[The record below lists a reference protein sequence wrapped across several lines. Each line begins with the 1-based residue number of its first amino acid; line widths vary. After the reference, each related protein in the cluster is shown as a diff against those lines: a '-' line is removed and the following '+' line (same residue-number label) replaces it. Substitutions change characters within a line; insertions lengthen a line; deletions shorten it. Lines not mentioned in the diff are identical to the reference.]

1 MLRELANAGER
12 GAILTVFDFMSD
24 ILQAWNEALPRD
36 MKAAAVY
43 GFVPNLFLCQRQL
56 PRAVE
61 AEECLINA
69 VVVCGNEMSRSHK
82 EAILRC
88 VAEVQKN
95 DYCRTLY
102 GNALPAASVG
112 DSALFIFAIK
122 LARFAPWF
130 SKGDTSA
137 LKEWGFN
144 DESLLEAVAT
154 IALGHMLCTLADGLS
169 PVSDPR
175 LALACSAEFPL
186 VPEPTD
192 WVETQGPYLSFP
204 AEPSEKSPSYIFFR
218 QEYGFLPNLF
228 LVQSVRPDLV
238 EAEARALENLM
249 LPEDHLS
256 RIQKEQILVTLS
268 AANLNTY
275 CFTMGCQVLSV
286 LGALPGESDEIIA
299 GQYLGQLSP
308 QDKTLLDE
316 AVKLGAF
323 VKGSRGRFDRER
335 LRTVGFTEA
344 QIVEAVAVAGLA
356 NFLNTLQAGVGV
368 VPDFPPPRTFSPK
381 DLYPSDEKSRPISDA
396 TRPEDPDAEI
406 VTCVQSGE
414 IDAFEELVRRHSR
427 RVYGILAGVVGNMD
441 DVQDLTQDVFLKAFE
456 HIGAFQRRSKFST
469 WLTSIAINTGT
480 QLLRDRK
487 PSESLSESDED
498 EGFCPRQIQD
508 WAENPER
515 LVAASQRD
523 ELVRAAVLRLPEKY
537 RFALLL
543 RDIEQLST
551 EEAATVL
558 SISIPAMKA
567 RLLRGRLM
575 LRESLTPYF
584 VRRARES

>member
-1 MLRELANAGER
+1 MN
-12 GAILTVFDFMSD
+12 D
-24 ILQAWNEALPRD
+24 ILQAWNEALPQD
-36 MKAAAVY
+36 IKVAAVY

-56 PRAVE
+56 PGAVE
-61 AEECLINA
+61 AEERLIDA
-69 VVVCGNEMSRSHK
+69 VVVCGSEMSRSHK

-95 DYCRTLY
+95 DYCRALY
-102 GNALPAASVG
+102 GSALPTGSVS
-112 DSALFIFAIK
+112 DSALFTFAIK

-130 SKGDTSA
+130 SKSDILA
-137 LKEWGFN
+137 LKKCGFS
-144 DESLLEAVAT
+144 DESLLETVAT
-154 IALGHMLCTLADGLS
+154 VAMGQMLCTLADGLS
-169 PVSDPR
+169 PASDSR
-175 LALACSAEFPL
+175 STLASSAEFPL
-186 VPEPTD
+186 GSEPTD
-192 WVETQGPYLSFP
+192 WVEPQGPYLSFP
-204 AEPSEKSPSYIFFR
+204 AKPSEKSPDCIFFR
-218 QEYGFLPNLF
+218 QEYGFVPNLF

-238 EAEARALENLM
+238 EAEARALESIM
-249 LPEDHLS
+249 VSDGHLS

-275 CFTMGCQVLSV
+275 CFTLGCQVLSV
-286 LGALPGESDEIIA
+286 LGALPGESDEIIE
-299 GQYLGQLSP
+299 GQYLGHLSLA
-308 QDKTLLDE
+308 DKTLLDE
-316 AVKLGAF
+316 TAKLAAF
-323 VKGSRGRFDRER
+323 VRGSRSRFDRER
-335 LRTVGFTEA
+335 LRTVGFTDS

-381 DLYPSDEKSRPISDA
+381 DLYPSHDKSRPISDA
-396 TRPEDPDAEI
+396 TTPEDPDAEI
-406 VTCVQSGE
+406 VARVQDGD

-427 RVYGILAGVVGNMD
+427 RVYGILAGLVGNVE

-456 HIGAFQRRSKFST
+456 HIGAFQGRSKFST

-487 PSESLSESDED
+487 PSESLSENDED

-537 RFALLL
+537 RIAVLL

-551 EEAATVL
+551 EEAATAL
-558 SISIPAMKA
+558 GISIPALKA

-584 VRRARES
+584 IRRARES